1 MEAKCVYYQ
10 IMRGLMQCKS
20 IGVGHHLRIGAQ
32 CVPHLGKPG
41 DDRSRFKASVNYMQ
55 SIINIFERGAVQKQ
69 RIIAGSPTI
78 TGQGLDVSQGIL
90 HIHTRNYKPML
101 AQLQTAVG
109 LLYPPSCM
117 GCAQSIASHGGLCG
131 ACWRDT
137 PFIAGLVCDGCG
149 VPLPGGTPDEVAHC
163 DTCLINPPSWV
174 QGRSALVYRDMGR
187 KLVLALK
194 HGDRQDIA
202 KPAAH
207 WMARSVANILPANT
221 LIAPIPLHWRRMMK
235 RRFNQSA
242 LLARALSQETGHQC
256 CLDLLKRIR
265 HTRPLEGKSRT
276 ERYSVLHGAIRV
288 STGARATIKG
298 RPILLVDDVMTSG
311 ATLSCATRAC
321 IDAGAGP
328 IRVVTLARVA
338 KET

>member
-1 MEAKCVYYQ
+1 
-10 IMRGLMQCKS
+10 
-20 IGVGHHLRIGAQ
+20 
-32 CVPHLGKPG
+32 
-41 DDRSRFKASVNYMQ
+41 MQ
-55 SIINIFERGAVQKQ
+55 SIIYIFERGAVQKQ
-69 RIIAGSPTI
+69 RIITGAPTI
-78 TGQGLDVSQGIL
+78 AGQGLGVSQGIL
-90 HIHTRNYKPML
+90 HIHTRNYKLML

-117 GCAQSIASHGGLCG
+117 GCARSIACHGGLCG
-131 ACWRDT
+131 TCWRDT

-149 VPLPGGTPDEVAHC
+149 VPLPGGAPDEVAHC
-163 DTCLINPPSWV
+163 DSCLFDPPLWV
-174 QGRSALVYRDMGR
+174 QGRSAMVYRDMGR

-202 KPAAH
+202 KPGAR
-207 WMARSVANILPANT
+207 WMARSVANILPDET

-242 LLARALSQETGHQC
+242 LLAKALSRETGHDC
-256 CLDLLKRIR
+256 CLDLLKRVR
-265 HTRPLEGKSRT
+265 HTRPLEGKTRS
-276 ERYSVLHGAIRV
+276 ERYAALHGAIRV
-288 STGARATIKG
+288 STGAHGMIVG

-321 IDAGAGP
+321 IEAGAGP